1 MHLVSFDDDIP
12 EVFEK
17 IKPGTSSDTMQPL
30 APGMQGVRSE
40 TFVKMGPFLV
50 DVNWLVN
57 GVIIGSIGP

>member
-30 APGMQGVRSE
+30 VPGMQGPGSLGADLFLDRL
-40 TFVKMGPFLV
+40 KGP
-50 DVNWLVN
+50 
-57 GVIIGSIGP
+57 